1 MERNYK
7 QKLKELKG
15 LVLGGA
21 VSRGGL
27 TNPVGKSVT
36 TVNAAL
42 KADTAKAL
50 LKNKLGM
57 QAVGAKAKSLG
68 ASPVKKYVGQI
79 AKTAAKKSLL
89 GMGAVVGAGALG
101 YMAIKKASKGVDKAV
116 AEANKASQATVDN
129 AAKLGA
135 HLKAEK
141 ARTGMSLSQRKEA
154 KKQAAEKEFNRK
166 WKNKMNTTD
175 YTKWK

>member
-1 MERNYK
+1 MERDYK

-36 TVNAAL
+36 AVNAAL

-57 QAVGAKAKSLG
+57 QAVSAKAKTM
-68 ASPVKKYVGQI
+68 ASPVKKYAGQI

-101 YMAIKKASKGVDKAV
+101 YMAIKKAAKGVDKAV
-116 AEANKASQATVDN
+116 AEANKASQVTVDN

-154 KKQAAEKEFNRK
+154 KKQAADKEFNRK